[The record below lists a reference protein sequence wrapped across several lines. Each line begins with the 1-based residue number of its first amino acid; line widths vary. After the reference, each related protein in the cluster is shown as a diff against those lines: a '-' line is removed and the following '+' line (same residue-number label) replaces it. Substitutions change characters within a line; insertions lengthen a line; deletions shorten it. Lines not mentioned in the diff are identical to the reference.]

1 MDSQNIHTAHKM
13 NKPAILLFVFIASL
27 VLQNTYSQVRLPRL
41 ISNGMVIQ
49 RDVPVKI
56 WGWASSAEKVSI
68 SFNGRNYNTVTGSD
82 GKWVLILPPM
92 PAGGPHTMEISA
104 SNNISIKNIVIGD
117 VWICAGQSNMALP
130 MERVKERYAGVIEQ
144 AENTFIRHF
153 SAPTGYDFNTP
164 REDFQSGNWE
174 SARPETVLRFSATAY
189 FFARALYEKYQIPIG
204 LINASVGG
212 SPVEAWLSEDA
223 LKSFPSYLEMARI
236 CQDSNYINRIQEEES
251 TITSKWYG
259 YAGQHDLGL
268 KGELRWNDTLYDAS
282 AWPTMQIPAF
292 WSEAGLKNTHGIV
305 WFRKEINVPSSM
317 AGKPA
322 KLFLG
327 RIVDWDSVYVN
338 GSFIGSI
345 TYQYPPRRYTIPP
358 DILKA
363 GKNIIVIKVIN
374 SSGQGGFI
382 KDKPYRIIS
391 GVDTVDLA
399 GAWKYQLGV
408 AMEPLPSPTF
418 FQYKPLGLFNGMIA
432 PLLNYAMKGVIW
444 YQGESNAS
452 RPADYAPLFSAMIN
466 DWRQK
471 WNRGNF
477 PFLYVQLANFMEPSE
492 FPVESDWA
500 LLREAQS
507 LTLAVPNTGMAVT
520 SDIGEWN
527 DIHPLNKE
535 DVGKRLA
542 LIAQKL
548 AYGDKEVVY
557 SGPVYRSMKIKGN
570 RVIIRFTHT
579 GGGLMVKSGNEPGH
593 FAIAGSDKQFVWAK
607 ASLSGN
613 KVIVWSDNILQ
624 PAAVRY
630 AWADNPESA
639 NLYNKEG
646 LPAPAFRTDK

>member
-1 MDSQNIHTAHKM
+1 
-13 NKPAILLFVFIASL
+13 
-27 VLQNTYSQVRLPRL
+27 
-41 ISNGMVIQ
+41 MVIQ
-49 RDVPVKI
+49 RDAPVKV
-56 WGWASSAEKVSI
+56 WGWAASAEKVSI

-82 GKWVLILPPM
+82 GKWVLKLPPM
-92 PAGGPHTMEISA
+92 HAGGPYTMEISA
-104 SNNISIKNIVIGD
+104 SNNISIKDIVIGD
-117 VWICAGQSNMALP
+117 VWLCAGQSNMALT
-130 MERVKERYAGVIEQ
+130 MERVKERYAVVIEQ
-144 AENTFIRHF
+144 AENPFIRHF
-153 SAPTGYDFNTP
+153 SVPTGYDFNIP
-164 REDFQSGNWE
+164 REDVQSGNWE
-174 SARPETVLRFSATAY
+174 SASPETVLRFSATAY
-189 FFARALYEKYQIPIG
+189 FFARTLYEKYQVPIG

-223 LKSFPSYLEMARI
+223 LKLFPPYLEMARI
-236 CQDSNYINRIQEEES
+236 CQDSNYINQIQEKES
-251 TITSKWYG
+251 TMTSKWYG
-259 YAGQHDLGL
+259 YAGQHDSGV
-268 KGELRWNDTLYDAS
+268 KSEKRWNDTLYDAS

-292 WSEAGLKNTHGIV
+292 WSEGGLLNTNGIV

-322 KLFLG
+322 RLFLG

-345 TYQYPPRRYTIPP
+345 TYQYPPRRYTIGP

-363 GKNIIVIKVIN
+363 GKNIVVIKVIN

-399 GAWKYQLGV
+399 GEWKYQLGV

-432 PLLNYAMKGVIW
+432 PLLNYSIKGVIW

-452 RPADYAPLFSAMIN
+452 RPADYAPLFSAMIG
-466 DWRQK
+466 DWRHK
-471 WNRGNF
+471 WNLGNF
-477 PFLYVQLANFMEPSE
+477 PFLYVQLANFMESSE

-548 AYGDKEVVY
+548 TYGDKKVVY

-570 RVIIRFTHT
+570 QVILRFTHT
-579 GGGLMVKSGNEPGH
+579 GCGLMVKNGNQPGH
-593 FAIAGSDKQFVWAK
+593 FAIAGRDTQFVWAK
-607 ASLSGN
+607 ARLSGN
-613 KVIVWSDNILQ
+613 KIIVWNDSILQ

-646 LPAPAFRTDK
+646 LPASPFRTDK